1 MKTAVVDTS
10 VSASWILPDEQS
22 ELAEALLKEVIAG
35 KLGLLQPVLWQYE
48 MVNLI
53 RSAHQR
59 GRLTKAGAKAACS
72 LWAKVFVHDLDS
84 PDAFARQR
92 TLELAMHYGLSGY
105 DAAYLELAQRFV
117 VPLYSAD
124 ARLQRAAK
132 ALGLPQG

>member
-1 MKTAVVDTS
+1 MINVIKTA
-10 VSASWILPDEQS
+10 Q
-22 ELAEALLKEVIAG
+22 
-35 KLGLLQPVLWQYE
+35 
-48 MVNLI
+48 
-53 RSAHQR
+53 RR
-59 GRLTKAGAKAACS
+59 GRLKRAS
-72 LWAKVFVHDLDS
+72 LKDARAFVDRLPVHDLDS

-117 VPLYSAD
+117 VPLYTAD